1 MTALLDQKMEIEQ
14 EVFLKLK
21 DKFTDDNGVFDYKGA
36 CAWYE
41 RPRP

>member
-1 MTALLDQKMEIEQ
+1 MSALLDQSAEIEQ

-21 DKFTDDNGVFDYKGA
+21 DKFTNDDGIFDYKGA
-36 CAWYE
+36 SAWHG